1 MSVYTDSPAYGGS
14 LLPPGPVGAF
24 APGLVAPDADR
35 PLIHAILGDA
45 PVHTAPLTLA
55 GWHHILAVEHA
66 DGSQYD
72 RLIEL
77 VRSRPVADRIACLAR
92 AGSGFHGFR
101 GRAWNA
107 SAGNIHL
114 TVHLTPQRSVAHFAT
129 VFTALAAVCVADA
142 IDTIPGLAGHATIK
156 WVNDVLVDGAK
167 VAGVLAYT
175 QTRSDVVTSV
185 ILGIGVNVETT
196 PDVQRS
202 GFVPAAGSLRE
213 LAPDPAT
220 VAGAPVLAALLHAL
234 HTRYEQVLEDGPAG
248 IMEQY
253 RARSAVLGQEVA
265 VCEEGED
272 PDRVI
277 AEGRVEAIGDG
288 LELYLEGR
296 AEPVTRGRLI
306 LGGPPRKAR
315 S

>member
-1 MSVYTDSPAYGGS
+1 
-14 LLPPGPVGAF
+14 
-24 APGLVAPDADR
+24 
-35 PLIHAILGDA
+35 
-45 PVHTAPLTLA
+45 
-55 GWHHILAVEHA
+55 
-66 DGSQYD
+66 
-72 RLIEL
+72 
-77 VRSRPVADRIACLAR
+77 
-92 AGSGFHGFR
+92 
-101 GRAWNA
+101 
-107 SAGNIHL
+107 
-114 TVHLTPQRSVAHFAT
+114 
-129 VFTALAAVCVADA
+129 
-142 IDTIPGLAGHATIK
+142 
-156 WVNDVLVDGAK
+156 